1 MRGVEQAL
9 RLCFTDSFIGGLTH
23 LPPLPPLGSRVLTG
37 RACRPVKLRLGGNW
51 TSSRP
56 TSTTGNLARK
66 RHEGGIMRL
75 GVFDHMDRGLGPLDR
90 FYESRLKLVEAY
102 DRAGFYGY
110 HVAEHHATP
119 LGVAPSPGVWLAA
132 VAQRT
137 RRLRFGPLV
146 YLLPLYHPIKL
157 LEEICMLDQISGGRL
172 MLGVGRGISPI
183 ELRFYGLD
191 PDLTPAMYAEALEVI
206 LRGMTNTV
214 LNFEGEHYNYYN
226 VPMEI
231 APFQTPHPPLWY
243 GLGRA
248 EAIPWAARNKVNIVG
263 NLPGTGMRGLT
274 DLYRAEW
281 ASLGN
286 DPADLPL
293 MGVGRHVVVAQ
304 TDHEALR
311 IARRGYDKWRASF
324 LKLWIANNMMPVAHA
339 VFPERFEDAEA
350 QGRAVAG
357 TPDKVR
363 DFLQRTIDE
372 AGLNYLLCRF
382 AFGDITGDESLNS
395 IDLFTRH
402 VMPDIT
408 AHREVV

>member
-1 MRGVEQAL
+1 M
-9 RLCFTDSFIGGLTH
+9 
-23 LPPLPPLGSRVLTG
+23 
-37 RACRPVKLRLGGNW
+37 K
-51 TSSRP
+51 
-56 TSTTGNLARK
+56 
-66 RHEGGIMRL
+66 L
-75 GVFDHMDRGLGPLDR
+75 GVFDHMDRGLVPLDR
-90 FYESRLKLVEAY
+90 FFEERLKLVEAY
-102 DRAGFYGY
+102 DRAGFHGY

-119 LGVAPSPGVWLAA
+119 LGVAPCPGVWLAA

-183 ELRFYGLD
+183 ELRLYGLD
-191 PDLTPAMYAEALEVI
+191 PEQAPAMYAEALEVL
-206 LRGMTNTV
+206 LRGMTNKV
-214 LNFEGEHYNYYN
+214 LNFEGKYYNYRD
-226 VPMEI
+226 VPMELT
-231 APFQTPHPPLWY
+231 PLQTPYPPLWY

-248 EAIPWAARNKVNIVG
+248 EAIPWAAKNNVNIVG
-263 NLPGTGMRGLT
+263 NLPGAGMRALT
-274 DLYRAEW
+274 DGYRAAW
-281 ASLGN
+281 DSLGN

-304 TDHEALR
+304 TEKEALE

-324 LKLWIANNMMPVAHA
+324 LKLWIAHGMMPSPHA
-339 VFPERFEDAEA
+339 VFPERYEDAEA

-363 DFLQRTIDE
+363 DFLQQTIDD

-382 AFGDITGDESLNS
+382 AFGDITGEEALNS
-395 IDLFTRH
+395 IDLFARH
-402 VMPDIT
+402 VMPDLT
-408 AHREVV
+408 ALQAAV